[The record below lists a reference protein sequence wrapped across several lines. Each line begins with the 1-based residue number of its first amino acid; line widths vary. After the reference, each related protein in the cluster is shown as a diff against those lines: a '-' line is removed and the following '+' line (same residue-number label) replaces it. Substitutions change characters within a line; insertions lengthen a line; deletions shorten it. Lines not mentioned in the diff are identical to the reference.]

1 MKQEWILEAENLYY
15 KYEENEAP
23 SLNGVDLKIAR
34 GEKIAFLGANG
45 SGKSTFFL
53 CLNGILRPEKG
64 QVRLN
69 GEAVDYSHKGLL
81 SLRKKVGIVFQDP
94 DSQLFFADVY
104 QEISFGILNMGVS
117 EEEARREVDR
127 IIERFGIS
135 SLKDRPTHALSGGQ
149 KKMVSIA
156 DILVMHPEVVIL
168 DEPAAALDAK
178 HVEEVNRAVEDMTK
192 EGITVLMA
200 THDIDYAYEWADRMV
215 LMCGGKVLKEGTPLE
230 VCADRETLNKTN
242 LAPPAVLTMFEAL
255 TKGGR
260 LDGTLTPPASMEELK
275 DYILKGDKE

>member
-15 KYEENEAP
+15 KYEENETP
-23 SLNGVDLKIAR
+23 SLNGVNIKIAR
-34 GEKIAFLGANG
+34 GEKVAFLGANG

-53 CLNGILRPEKG
+53 CLNGILRPDKG

-69 GEAVDYSHKGLL
+69 GEAVDYSRKGLL

-104 QEISFGILNMGVS
+104 QEISFGILNMGLS

-127 IIERFGIS
+127 IIERLGIS
-135 SLKDRPTHALSGGQ
+135 SLKSRPTHALSGGQ

-178 HVEEVNRAVEDMTK
+178 HVEKVNRAVEDMTK

-200 THDIDYAYEWADRMV
+200 THDMDYAYEWADRMV
-215 LMCGGKVLKEGTPLE
+215 LMCEGKVLKEGTPRE
-230 VCADRETLNKTN
+230 VCADKEALKKTN
-242 LAPPAVLTMFEAL
+242 LTPPAVLTMFEAL

-260 LDGTLTPPASMEELK
+260 LDGTLIPPASMEELK

>member
-1 MKQEWILEAENLYY
+1 MKREWILEAENLYY
-15 KYEENEAP
+15 KYEENEIP

-53 CLNGILRPEKG
+53 CLNGILRPDKG

-69 GEAVDYSHKGLL
+69 GEPIDYSRRGLL
-81 SLRKKVGIVFQDP
+81 SLREKVGIVFQDP

-178 HVEEVNRAVEDMTK
+178 HVEEVSRAVEDMTR

-215 LMCGGKVLKEGTPLE
+215 LMCEGKVLKEGTPQE
-230 VCADRETLNKTN
+230 VCADREALKKTN
-242 LAPPAVLTMFEAL
+242 LTPPAVLTMFEAL

-275 DYILKGDKE
+275 DYILKGE

>member
-1 MKQEWILEAENLYY
+1 MKREWILEAENLYY
-15 KYEENEAP
+15 KYEENETP

-34 GEKIAFLGANG
+34 GEKVAFLGANG

-69 GEAVDYSHKGLL
+69 GEAVDYSRKGLL

-117 EEEARREVDR
+117 EEEARREVDC

-215 LMCGGKVLKEGTPLE
+215 LMCEGKVLKEGPPLE

-242 LAPPAVLTMFEAL
+242 LTPPAVLTMFEAL

-275 DYILKGDKE
+275 DYILKGE

>member
-1 MKQEWILEAENLYY
+1 MKREWILEAENLYY
-15 KYEENEAP
+15 KYEENEIP

-53 CLNGILRPEKG
+53 CLNGILRPDKG

-69 GEAVDYSHKGLL
+69 GEPIDYSRRGLL
-81 SLRKKVGIVFQDP
+81 SLREKVGIVFQDP
-94 DSQLFFADVY
+94 ESQLFFADVY

-178 HVEEVNRAVEDMTK
+178 HVEEVSRAVEDMTR

-215 LMCGGKVLKEGTPLE
+215 LMCEGKVLKEGTPQE
-230 VCADRETLNKTN
+230 VCADREALKKTN
-242 LAPPAVLTMFEAL
+242 LTPPAVLTMFEAL

-275 DYILKGDKE
+275 DYILKGE

>member
-1 MKQEWILEAENLYY
+1 MKREWILEAENLYY
-15 KYEENEAP
+15 KYEENETP

-34 GEKIAFLGANG
+34 GEKVAFLGANG

-69 GEAVDYSHKGLL
+69 GEAVDYSRKGLL
-81 SLRKKVGIVFQDP
+81 SLREKVGIVFQDP

-215 LMCGGKVLKEGTPLE
+215 LMCGGKVLKEGTPPE
-230 VCADRETLNKTN
+230 VCADKEALNKTN

>member
-15 KYEENEAP
+15 KYEENETP
-23 SLNGVDLKIAR
+23 SLNGVNIKIAR

-69 GEAVDYSHKGLL
+69 GEAVDYSRKGLL

-104 QEISFGILNMGVS
+104 QEISFGILNMGLS

-127 IIERFGIS
+127 IIERLGIS

-178 HVEEVNRAVEDMTK
+178 HVEKVNRAVEDMTK

-200 THDIDYAYEWADRMV
+200 THDMDYAYEWADRMV
-215 LMCGGKVLKEGTPLE
+215 LMCEGKVLKEGTPLE
-230 VCADRETLNKTN
+230 VCADKEALKKTN
-242 LAPPAVLTMFEAL
+242 LTPPAVLTMFEAL

-260 LDGTLTPPASMEELK
+260 LDGTLIPPASMEELK
-275 DYILKGDKE
+275 DYILKGE

>member
-15 KYEENEAP
+15 KYEENETP
-23 SLNGVDLKIAR
+23 SLNGVNLKIAR
-34 GEKIAFLGANG
+34 GEKVAFLGANG

-69 GEAVDYSHKGLL
+69 GEAVDYSRKGLL

-117 EEEARREVDR
+117 EEEARREVDQ

-230 VCADRETLNKTN
+230 VCADREALKKTN

-260 LDGTLTPPASMEELK
+260 LDGTLTPLASMEELK

>member
-1 MKQEWILEAENLYY
+1 MKREWILEAENLYY
-15 KYEENEAP
+15 KYEENEIP

-53 CLNGILRPEKG
+53 CLNGILRPDKG

-69 GEAVDYSHKGLL
+69 GEPIDYSRRGLL
-81 SLRKKVGIVFQDP
+81 SLREKVGIVFQDP

-178 HVEEVNRAVEDMTK
+178 HVEEVSRAVEDMTR

-215 LMCGGKVLKEGTPLE
+215 LMCEGKVLKEGTPQE
-230 VCADRETLNKTN
+230 VCADREALKKTN
-242 LAPPAVLTMFEAL
+242 LTPPAVLTMFEAL

-260 LDGTLTPPASMEELK
+260 LDGTLTPPASMEEVK
-275 DYILKGDKE
+275 DYIMKGE

>member
-1 MKQEWILEAENLYY
+1 M
-15 KYEENEAP
+15 
-23 SLNGVDLKIAR
+23 
-34 GEKIAFLGANG
+34 
-45 SGKSTFFL
+45 
-53 CLNGILRPEKG
+53 
-64 QVRLN
+64 
-69 GEAVDYSHKGLL
+69 
-81 SLRKKVGIVFQDP
+81 
-94 DSQLFFADVY
+94 FFADVY

-178 HVEEVNRAVEDMTK
+178 HVEEVSRAVEDMTR

-215 LMCGGKVLKEGTPLE
+215 LMCEGKVLKEGTPQE
-230 VCADRETLNKTN
+230 VCADREALKKTN
-242 LAPPAVLTMFEAL
+242 LTPPAVLTMFEAL

-275 DYILKGDKE
+275 DYILKGE

>member
-15 KYEENEAP
+15 KYEENETP
-23 SLNGVDLKIAR
+23 SLNGVNLKIAR
-34 GEKIAFLGANG
+34 GEKVAFLGANG

-69 GEAVDYSHKGLL
+69 GEAVDYSRKGLL

-215 LMCGGKVLKEGTPLE
+215 LMCGGKVLKEGTPPE
-230 VCADRETLNKTN
+230 VCADKEALNKTN

-260 LDGTLTPPASMEELK
+260 LDGTLTPPVSMEELK
-275 DYILKGDKE
+275 DYILKGE

>member
-1 MKQEWILEAENLYY
+1 MRKEWILETENLYY
-15 KYEENEAP
+15 KYEENETP
-23 SLNGVDLKIAR
+23 SLDGVNLKIAR
-34 GEKIAFLGANG
+34 GEKVAFLGANG

-53 CLNGILRPEKG
+53 CLNGILRPQKG
-64 QVRLN
+64 EIRLE
-69 GEAVDYSHKGLL
+69 GKAVDYSRKGLL

-215 LMCGGKVLKEGTPLE
+215 LMCGGKVLKEGTPPE
-230 VCADRETLNKTN
+230 VCADKEALNKTN